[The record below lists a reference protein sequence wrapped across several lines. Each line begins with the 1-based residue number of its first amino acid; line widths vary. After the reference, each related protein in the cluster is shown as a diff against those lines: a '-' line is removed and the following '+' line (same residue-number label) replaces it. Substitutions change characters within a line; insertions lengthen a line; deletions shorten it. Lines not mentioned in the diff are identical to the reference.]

1 MRRLLKQTVLIL
13 MAGAMSHAAQA
24 LDLNISGTV
33 IASPCTVD
41 TSSVSKDVDFGT
53 VRSTDLKD
61 AGSASDWKSFS
72 VNLINC
78 PVSTTK
84 AQVTF
89 TGNPAQEDA
98 TMYDNAG
105 TASNVAVQMATYAD
119 KSNILGN
126 GTSMTVNIDAQ
137 HQATYLLAG
146 RLVSINGNTGPGTF
160 NSVVQ
165 LNFTYQ

>member
-1 MRRLLKQTVLIL
+1 MCKLFKHVLLVL
-13 MAGAMSHAAQA
+13 MAGATSHAAQA
-24 LDLNISGTV
+24 LDLNINGTV
-33 IASPCTVD
+33 VASPCTVD
-41 TSSVSKDVDFGT
+41 TSSVSQDVDFGM
-53 VRSTDLKD
+53 VRNTDLKD
-61 AGSASDWKSFS
+61 AGSVSAWKSFS
-72 VNLINC
+72 VNLNNC
-78 PVSTTK
+78 PASTTQ

-98 TMYDNAG
+98 TMYDNTG
-105 TASNVAVQMATYAD
+105 TASNVVVQMAADAD
-119 KSNILGN
+119 KSKLLGN

-137 HQATYLLAG
+137 HKATYLLAG